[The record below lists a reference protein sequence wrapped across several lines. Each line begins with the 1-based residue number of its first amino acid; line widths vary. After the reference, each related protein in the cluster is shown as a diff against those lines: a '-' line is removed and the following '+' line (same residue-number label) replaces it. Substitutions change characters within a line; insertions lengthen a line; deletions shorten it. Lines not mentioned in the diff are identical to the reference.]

1 MEARKKKEML
11 RKFGKQLSEIRT
23 KKGLSLRELASLCD
37 VDSSD
42 IQKYE
47 SGTVN
52 PTITTVADLAMGL
65 GVHSKDLLDFDF

>member
-1 MEARKKKEML
+1 ML
-11 RKFGKQLSEIRT
+11 RKFGKRLSEIRI
-23 KKGLSLRELASLCD
+23 KKGLSLRELAALCD

-52 PTITTVADLAMGL
+52 PTIATVADLAMGL
-65 GVHSKDLLDFDF
+65 GIHPKDLLDFDL

>member
-11 RKFGKQLSEIRT
+11 RKFGKRLSEIRI
-23 KKGLSLRELASLCD
+23 KKGLSLRELAALCD

-47 SGTVN
+47 SGLVN
-52 PTITTVADLAMGL
+52 PTIATVGDLATGL
-65 GVHSKDLLDFDF
+65 GVAPKDLLDFDI

>member
-11 RKFGKQLSEIRT
+11 RKFGKRLSEMRT
-23 KKGLSLRELASLCD
+23 KKGLSLRELATLCD

-47 SGTVN
+47 SGLVN
-52 PTITTVADLAMGL
+52 PTIATITDLAFGL
-65 GVHSKDLLDFDF
+65 GLHPKDLLDFDI